1 MSKINKSFDST
12 EDLYPEN
19 TQFTNID
26 FNQDVDYFNDKNN
39 LINISSRG
47 STEGAST
54 GNNRIAN
61 YLCPGGVPSEDIIN
75 SNNFK
80 PKSLCL
86 TEESQKDEIIIPKNE
101 KTPAQTSKTVEE
113 KKIEKNFVVE
123 DKFFDSANL
132 LILEKTVGNKV
143 YGVYQNLENYDFSM
157 LRYTLK
163 NAKNP
168 AYYVGN
174 VIRKNNP
181 YLNNDDYYYINKYNY
196 YWDYLASIG
205 PFGFIRSSAYANIN
219 FISFG

>member
-26 FNQDVDYFNDKNN
+26 FNQDIDYFNDKNN
-39 LINISSRG
+39 LINFSSRG

-113 KKIEKNFVVE
+113 TKIEKNFVVE

-132 LILEKTVGNKV
+132 LILEKTVGM
-143 YGVYQNLENYDFSM
+143 Q
-157 LRYTLK
+157 
-163 NAKNP
+163 
-168 AYYVGN
+168 
-174 VIRKNNP
+174 
-181 YLNNDDYYYINKYNY
+181 
-196 YWDYLASIG
+196 
-205 PFGFIRSSAYANIN
+205 
-219 FISFG
+219 